1 MKRNERALKDAPTVL
16 RHDKL
21 IVLAAVQ
28 QYGNE
33 LKLRTDPEILLAAVT
48 QYGSTLL
55 YAVRF
60 LRSDENIIFAVVMP
74 SVRMFTAQDKRA
86 L

>member
-1 MKRNERALKDAPTVL
+1 MKVGTLRRIDAKPSRFFIISEEMQPRFGNAPRVL

-33 LKLRTDPEILLAAVT
+33 LKLRTHPEVLLAAVT

-55 YAVRF
+55 
-60 LRSDENIIFAVVMP
+60 
-74 SVRMFTAQDKRA
+74 
-86 L
+86 